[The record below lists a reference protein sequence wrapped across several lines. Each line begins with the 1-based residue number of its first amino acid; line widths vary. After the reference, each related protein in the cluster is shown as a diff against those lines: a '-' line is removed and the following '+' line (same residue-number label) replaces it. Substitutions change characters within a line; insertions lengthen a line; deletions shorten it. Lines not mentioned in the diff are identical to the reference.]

1 MRLLFDSVM
10 VYFLALLVAAACLNS
25 LAHAQV
31 HSPPAASPSFSTV
44 APDLIPGP
52 PVPPQPS
59 WLDVAKLRLEAMRKE
74 WQVPGVGVAIVHRD
88 HVLMA
93 SGMGVKEVGQEGTVD
108 GQTLFAIASNTKAF
122 TTMAIAK
129 LVERG
134 KLSWDDLVRT
144 HLPDFTLHDRWISS
158 ELTVRDLVTHRSGLG
173 TFSGDLLWWASDYSR
188 KELTS
193 KLRHLPAEGPFRSHY
208 GYSNVL
214 YIVAGQV
221 IESVSGES
229 WESFVRKEIL
239 GPLGMHRTL
248 VSVRDLVSAGNYA
261 QPHKTLATSSQPIPW
276 MNWDNMAPAGSLISS
291 PEDMAKWVA
300 ALLRNASQPEG
311 PLVKQRTLHDLWAPQ
326 TIVPISDASASR
338 FPSTHF
344 RAYGSGWALSDYQG
358 RKLIAHGGGYD
369 GMYSQVMLVP
379 EEQLGVVVLTN
390 SMTGYPSAATYE
402 LIDLALGLPSR
413 DWSGENLELF
423 RKSRQAFRERIDK
436 AIQPVAT
443 NTKPSHPMTDYQ
455 GVFECPMYG
464 QVKVDSAG
472 DQLKIAFLRTPGLAG
487 TLQHLHY
494 DTFVIHW
501 DQQYA
506 WFDEGTVH
514 FVCNSSGVFERIE
527 LNVPNDDLWFHELS
541 LKRRKELDLSGK

>member
-1 MRLLFDSVM
+1 MRVVGMRLLIDSVM

-31 HSPPAASPSFSTV
+31 SSVPASHSVVTV
-44 APDLIPGP
+44 APDLTLGP
-52 PVPPQPS
+52 PVPPLTP
-59 WLDVAKLRLEAMRKE
+59 WLEVAKQRLEAMRLE
-74 WQVPGVGVAIVHRD
+74 WQVPGVGVAIVHHGR
-88 HVLMA
+88 VLMA
-93 SGMGVKEVGQEGTVD
+93 SGLGVKQVDQTDPID

-122 TTMAIAK
+122 TTLALAK

-134 KLSWDDLVRT
+134 KLSWDDPVRK
-144 HLPDFTLHDRWISS
+144 HLPDFALQDRWIST

-188 KELTS
+188 KELIN
-193 KLRHLPAEGPFRSHY
+193 KLRHLPSEGPFRSHY

-221 IESVSGES
+221 IEVVSGES
-229 WESFVRKEIL
+229 WEAYVQKEIL
-239 GPLGMHRTL
+239 RPLGMHRTL
-248 VSVRDLVSAGNYA
+248 VSVRDLVSTGNYA
-261 QPHKTLATSSQPIPW
+261 HPHKTLATSSRPIPW

-311 PLVKQRTLHDLWAPQ
+311 PLVKQKTLLDLWSPQ
-326 TIVPISDASASR
+326 TIVPISDSSANR

-402 LIDLALGLPSR
+402 LIDRALGLPER
-413 DWSGENLELF
+413 DWSSENLELF
-423 RKSRQAFRERIDK
+423 RKSRQAFRDRIDK
-436 AIQPVAT
+436 VIQPVAT

-455 GVFECPMYG
+455 GVFDCPLYG
-464 QVKVDSAG
+464 QVKVDAAG
-472 DQLKIAFLRTPGLAG
+472 EQLRIAFLRTPGLTG

-501 DQQYA
+501 DQEYA
-506 WFDEGTVH
+506 WFDEGTAH
-514 FVCNSSGVFERIE
+514 FVCNASGVFERME
-527 LNVPNDDLWFHELS
+527 LNVPNEDIWFHELN
-541 LKRRKELDLSGK
+541 LKRR

>member
-1 MRLLFDSVM
+1 MRLWIDSVM

-25 LAHAQV
+25 LARAQDS
-31 HSPPAASPSFSTV
+31 SPPTPQSIFTV
-44 APDLIPGP
+44 APDLTLGP
-52 PVPPQPS
+52 PVPPQPA
-59 WLDVAKLRLEAMRKE
+59 WLDAAKSRLEAMRQE

-88 HVLMA
+88 RVLMA
-93 SGMGVKEVGQEGTVD
+93 SGMGVQQVDQTVPVD

-122 TTMAIAK
+122 TTMALAK

-134 KLSWDDLVRT
+134 KLSWDDPVRK
-144 HLPDFTLHDRWISS
+144 HLPDFALHDRWIST
-158 ELTVRDLVTHRSGLG
+158 ELNVRDLVTHRSGLG

-193 KLRHLPAEGPFRSHY
+193 KLRHLPPEGTFRSHY

-221 IESVSGES
+221 IEAVSGES
-229 WESFVRKEIL
+229 WESFVQKEIL
-239 GPLGMHRTL
+239 RPLGMHRTL

-261 QPHKTLATSSQPIPW
+261 QPHKTLPNRSQPIPW

-300 ALLRNASQPEG
+300 ALLRNASQLEG
-311 PLVKQRTLHDLWAPQ
+311 PLVKQKTLLDLWAPQ

-344 RAYGSGWALSDYQG
+344 RAYGSGWALSDYHG

-379 EEQLGVVVLTN
+379 QEQLGVVVLTN

-402 LIDLALGLPSR
+402 LIDLALELPHR

-423 RKSRQAFRERIDK
+423 RKSRQAFRDRIDK
-436 AIQPVAT
+436 AIQPVAK

-464 QVKVDSAG
+464 QVKVDAAG
-472 DQLKIAFLRTPGLAG
+472 DQLKIAFLRTPGLTG

-506 WFDEGTVH
+506 WFDEGTAH
-514 FVCNSSGVFERIE
+514 FVCNANGLFDRIE
-527 LNVPNDDLWFHELS
+527 LNVPNEDIWFHELN
-541 LKRRKELDLSGK
+541 LKRR

>member
-1 MRLLFDSVM
+1 M

-25 LAHAQV
+25 LARAQDS
-31 HSPPAASPSFSTV
+31 SPPTPQSIFTV
-44 APDLIPGP
+44 APDLTLGP
-52 PVPPQPS
+52 PVPPQPA
-59 WLDVAKLRLEAMRKE
+59 WLDAAKSRLEAMRQE

-88 HVLMA
+88 RVLMA
-93 SGMGVKEVGQEGTVD
+93 SGMGVQQVDQTVPVD

-122 TTMAIAK
+122 TTMALAK

-134 KLSWDDLVRT
+134 KLSWDDPVRK
-144 HLPDFTLHDRWISS
+144 HLPDFALHDRWIST
-158 ELTVRDLVTHRSGLG
+158 ELNVRDLVTHRSGLG

-193 KLRHLPAEGPFRSHY
+193 KLRHLPPEGTFRSHY

-221 IESVSGES
+221 IEAVSGES
-229 WESFVRKEIL
+229 WESFVQKEIL
-239 GPLGMHRTL
+239 RPLGMHRTL

-261 QPHKTLATSSQPIPW
+261 QPHKTLPNRSQPIPW

-300 ALLRNASQPEG
+300 ALLRNASQLEG
-311 PLVKQRTLHDLWAPQ
+311 PLVKQKTLLDLWAPQ

-344 RAYGSGWALSDYQG
+344 RAYGSGWALSDYHG

-379 EEQLGVVVLTN
+379 QEQLGVVVLTN

-402 LIDLALGLPSR
+402 LIDLALELPHR

-423 RKSRQAFRERIDK
+423 RKSRQAFRDRIDK
-436 AIQPVAT
+436 AIQPVAK

-464 QVKVDSAG
+464 QVKVDAAG
-472 DQLKIAFLRTPGLAG
+472 DQLKIAFLRTPGLTG

-506 WFDEGTVH
+506 WFDEGTAH
-514 FVCNSSGVFERIE
+514 FVCNANGLFDRIE
-527 LNVPNDDLWFHELS
+527 LNVPNEDIWFHELN
-541 LKRRKELDLSGK
+541 LKRR

>member
-1 MRLLFDSVM
+1 MRLWIDSVM

-25 LAHAQV
+25 LARAQDS
-31 HSPPAASPSFSTV
+31 SPPTPQSIFTV
-44 APDLIPGP
+44 APDLTLGP
-52 PVPPQPS
+52 PVPPQPA
-59 WLDVAKLRLEAMRKE
+59 WLDAAKSRLEAMRQE

-88 HVLMA
+88 RVLMA
-93 SGMGVKEVGQEGTVD
+93 SGMGVQQVDQTVPVD

-122 TTMAIAK
+122 TTMALAK

-134 KLSWDDLVRT
+134 KLSWDDPVRK
-144 HLPDFTLHDRWISS
+144 HLPDFALHDRWIST
-158 ELTVRDLVTHRSGLG
+158 ELNVRDLVTHRSGLG

-193 KLRHLPAEGPFRSHY
+193 KLRHLPPEGTFRSHY

-221 IESVSGES
+221 IEAVRGES
-229 WESFVRKEIL
+229 WQSFVQKEIL
-239 GPLGMHRTL
+239 RPLGMHRTL

-261 QPHKTLATSSQPIPW
+261 QPHKTLPNRSQPIPW

-300 ALLRNASQPEG
+300 ALLRNASQLEG
-311 PLVKQRTLHDLWAPQ
+311 PLVKQKTLLDLWAPQ

-344 RAYGSGWALSDYQG
+344 RAYGSGWALSDYHG

-379 EEQLGVVVLTN
+379 QEQLGVVVLTN

-402 LIDLALGLPSR
+402 LIDLALELPHR

-423 RKSRQAFRERIDK
+423 RKSRQAFRDRIDK
-436 AIQPVAT
+436 AIQPVAK

-464 QVKVDSAG
+464 QVKVDAAG
-472 DQLKIAFLRTPGLAG
+472 DQLKIAFLRTPGLTG

-506 WFDEGTVH
+506 WFDEGTAH
-514 FVCNSSGVFERIE
+514 FVCNANGLFDRIE
-527 LNVPNDDLWFHELS
+527 LNVPNEDLWFHELN
-541 LKRRKELDLSGK
+541 LKRR

>member
-1 MRLLFDSVM
+1 MRLWIDSVM

-25 LAHAQV
+25 LARAQDS
-31 HSPPAASPSFSTV
+31 SPPTPQSIFTV
-44 APDLIPGP
+44 APDLTLGP
-52 PVPPQPS
+52 PVPPQPA
-59 WLDVAKLRLEAMRKE
+59 WLDAAKSRLEAMRQE

-88 HVLMA
+88 RVLMA
-93 SGMGVKEVGQEGTVD
+93 SGMGVQQVDQTVPVD

-122 TTMAIAK
+122 TTMALAK

-134 KLSWDDLVRT
+134 KLSWDDPVRK
-144 HLPDFTLHDRWISS
+144 HLPDFALHDRWIST
-158 ELTVRDLVTHRSGLG
+158 ELNVRDLVTHRSGLG

-193 KLRHLPAEGPFRSHY
+193 KLRHLPPEGTFRSHY

-221 IESVSGES
+221 IEAVSGES
-229 WESFVRKEIL
+229 WESFVQKEIL
-239 GPLGMHRTL
+239 RPLGMHRTL

-261 QPHKTLATSSQPIPW
+261 QPHKTLPNRSQPIPW

-300 ALLRNASQPEG
+300 ALLRNASQLEG
-311 PLVKQRTLHDLWAPQ
+311 PLVKQKTLLDLWAPQ

-344 RAYGSGWALSDYQG
+344 RAYGSGWALSDYHG

-379 EEQLGVVVLTN
+379 QEQLGVVVLTN

-402 LIDLALGLPSR
+402 LIDLALELPHR

-423 RKSRQAFRERIDK
+423 RKSRQAFRDRIDK
-436 AIQPVAT
+436 AIQPVAK

-464 QVKVDSAG
+464 QVKVDAAG
-472 DQLKIAFLRTPGLAG
+472 DQLKIAFLRTPGLTG

-506 WFDEGTVH
+506 WFDEGTAH
-514 FVCNSSGVFERIE
+514 FVCNANGLFDRIE
-527 LNVPNDDLWFHELS
+527 LNVPNEDLWFHELN
-541 LKRRKELDLSGK
+541 LKRR

>member
-1 MRLLFDSVM
+1 MRVVGMRLLIDLVM

-31 HSPPAASPSFSTV
+31 SSPPASQSVVTV
-44 APDLIPGP
+44 APDWTPGP
-52 PVPPQPS
+52 PVPPQTP
-59 WLDVAKLRLEAMRKE
+59 WLEVAKQRLEAMRLE

-88 HVLMA
+88 RVLMA
-93 SGMGVKEVGQEGTVD
+93 SGLGVKQVDQTHPVD

-122 TTMAIAK
+122 TTLALAK

-134 KLSWDDLVRT
+134 KLSWDDPVRK
-144 HLPDFTLHDRWISS
+144 HLPDFALNDRWISN

-188 KELTS
+188 KELIS
-193 KLRHLPAEGPFRSHY
+193 KLRHLPSEGPFRSHY

-221 IESVSGES
+221 IEAVSGES
-229 WESFVRKEIL
+229 WEAFVQKEIL
-239 GPLGMHRTL
+239 RPLGMHRTL
-248 VSVRDLVSAGNYA
+248 VSVRDLVSTGNYA
-261 QPHKTLATSSQPIPW
+261 QPHKTLATSSRPIPW

-311 PLVKQRTLHDLWAPQ
+311 PLVKQKTVLDLWSPQ
-326 TIVPISDASASR
+326 TIVPISEASASR

-379 EEQLGVVVLTN
+379 QEQLGVVVLTN

-402 LIDLALGLPSR
+402 LIDRALGLPER

-423 RKSRQAFRERIDK
+423 RKSRQAFRDRIDK

-443 NTKPSHPMTDYQ
+443 DTKPSHPITDYQ

-464 QVKVDSAG
+464 QVKVDAAG
-472 DQLKIAFLRTPGLAG
+472 EQLKIAFLRTPGLTG

-501 DQQYA
+501 DQEYA
-506 WFDEGTVH
+506 WFDEGTAH
-514 FVCNSSGVFERIE
+514 FVCNASGVFTRME
-527 LNVPNDDLWFHELS
+527 LNVPNEDLWFHELN
-541 LKRRKELDLSGK
+541 LTRR

>member
-1 MRLLFDSVM
+1 MRLWIDSVM

-25 LAHAQV
+25 LARAQDS
-31 HSPPAASPSFSTV
+31 SPPTPQSIFTV
-44 APDLIPGP
+44 APDLTLGP
-52 PVPPQPS
+52 PVPPQPA
-59 WLDVAKLRLEAMRKE
+59 WLDAAKSRLEAMRQE

-88 HVLMA
+88 RVLMA
-93 SGMGVKEVGQEGTVD
+93 SGMGVQQVDQTVPVD

-122 TTMAIAK
+122 TTMALAK

-134 KLSWDDLVRT
+134 KLSWDDPVRK
-144 HLPDFTLHDRWISS
+144 HLPDFALHDRWIST
-158 ELTVRDLVTHRSGLG
+158 ELNVRDLVTHRSGLG

-193 KLRHLPAEGPFRSHY
+193 KLRHLPPEGTFRSHY

-221 IESVSGES
+221 IEAVSGES
-229 WESFVRKEIL
+229 WESFVQKEIL
-239 GPLGMHRTL
+239 RPLGMHRTL

-261 QPHKTLATSSQPIPW
+261 QPHKTLPNRSQPIPW

-300 ALLRNASQPEG
+300 ALLRNASQLEG
-311 PLVKQRTLHDLWAPQ
+311 PLVKQKTLLDLWAPQ

-344 RAYGSGWALSDYQG
+344 RAYGSGWALSDYHG

-379 EEQLGVVVLTN
+379 QEQLGVVVLTN

-402 LIDLALGLPSR
+402 LIDLVLELPHR
-413 DWSGENLELF
+413 DWSGENLEMF
-423 RKSRQAFRERIDK
+423 RKSRQAFRDRIDK
-436 AIQPVAT
+436 AIQPVAK

-464 QVKVDSAG
+464 QVKVDAAG
-472 DQLKIAFLRTPGLAG
+472 DQLKIAFLRTPGLTG

-506 WFDEGTVH
+506 WFDEGTAH
-514 FVCNSSGVFERIE
+514 FVCNANGLFDRIE
-527 LNVPNDDLWFHELS
+527 LNVPNEDIWFHELN
-541 LKRRKELDLSGK
+541 LKRR

>member
-1 MRLLFDSVM
+1 MRLLIDSVM
-10 VYFLALLVAAACLNS
+10 VYILAVLVAVACLNT
-25 LAHAQV
+25 LVHAQ
-31 HSPPAASPSFSTV
+31 SDLPRTSEPFWTV
-44 APDLIPGP
+44 APDLILGP
-52 PVPPQPS
+52 PTPPLVP
-59 WLDVAKLRLEAMRKE
+59 WLEAAKQRLEVMRQE

-88 HVLMA
+88 RVLMA
-93 SGMGVKEVGQEGTVD
+93 DGFGVRHSGQTTAVD

-122 TTMAIAK
+122 TTMALAR

-134 KLSWDDLVRT
+134 KLSWDDPVRKY
-144 HLPDFTLHDRWISS
+144 LPDFALHDRWVSS
-158 ELTVRDLVTHRSGLG
+158 ELSVRDLVTHRSGLG
-173 TFSGDLLWWASDYSR
+173 TFSGDLLWWATDYSR
-188 KELTS
+188 QELIS
-193 KLRHLPAEGPFRSHY
+193 KLRHLPSEGPFRSHY

-221 IESVSGES
+221 IEAVSGES
-229 WESFVRKEIL
+229 WESFVQKEIL
-239 GPLGMHRTL
+239 RPIGMHRTL
-248 VSVRDLVSAGNYA
+248 VSVRDLLSAGNFA
-261 QPHKTLATSSQPIPW
+261 QPHKTLESSSRPIPW
-276 MNWDNMAPAGSLISS
+276 VNWDNMAPAGSLISS

-300 ALLRNASQPEG
+300 ALLRNASQLEG
-311 PLVKQRTLHDLWAPQ
+311 PLVKQKTLHDLWAPQ

-358 RKLIAHGGGYD
+358 RKVIAHGGGYD

-402 LIDLALGLPSR
+402 LIDLALGLPRR

-423 RKSRQAFRERIDK
+423 RKSRQAFRDRIDQ
-436 AIQPVAT
+436 AIQPAAT

-464 QVKVDSAG
+464 EVRVDAIG
-472 DQLKIAFLRTPGLAG
+472 DQLRIAFLRTPGLTG
-487 TLQHLHY
+487 RLQHLHY

-506 WFDEGTVH
+506 WFDEGTAH
-514 FVCNSSGVFERIE
+514 FVCNAKGVFERME
-527 LNVPNDDLWFHELS
+527 LNVPNDDLWFHELN
-541 LKRRKELDLSGK
+541 LKRR

>member
-1 MRLLFDSVM
+1 MRVFGMRLLIDLVM
-10 VYFLALLVAAACLNS
+10 VYFLALLVALACLNS

-31 HSPPAASPSFSTV
+31 SPPPASQSIFVVS
-44 APDLIPGP
+44 PDLTLGP
-52 PVPPQPS
+52 PVPQLAS
-59 WLDVAKLRLEAMRKE
+59 WLDAAKQRLEAMRLE

-88 HVLMA
+88 RVLMA
-93 SGMGVKEVGQEGTVD
+93 SGLGVKQVAQTDPVD

-122 TTMAIAK
+122 TTMALAK

-134 KLSWDDLVRT
+134 KLSWDDPVRK
-144 HLPDFTLHDRWISS
+144 HLPDFALHDRWISS

-188 KELTS
+188 QELIS
-193 KLRHLPAEGPFRSHY
+193 KLRHLPPEGPFRTHY

-214 YIVAGQV
+214 YIVAGLV
-221 IESVSGES
+221 IETVSGET
-229 WESFVRKEIL
+229 WESFVQKEIL
-239 GPLGMHRTL
+239 RPLGMHRTL
-248 VSVRDLVSAGNYA
+248 VSVRDLVSAGNFA
-261 QPHKTLATSSQPIPW
+261 QPHKTLATTSQPIPW

-300 ALLRNASQPEG
+300 ALLRNASHLEG
-311 PLVKQRTLHDLWAPQ
+311 PLVKQKTLLDLWAPQ
-326 TIVPISDASASR
+326 TIVPISEASASR

-344 RAYGSGWALSDYQG
+344 RAYGSGWALSNYQG

-402 LIDLALGLPSR
+402 LIDLALGLPHR

-423 RKSRQAFRERIDK
+423 RKSRQAFRDRIDK

-443 NTKPSHPMTDYQ
+443 NTKPSHPLTDYQ

-464 QVKVDSAG
+464 QVKVDAVA
-472 DQLKIAFLRTPGLAG
+472 DQLRITFLRTPGLAG
-487 TLQHLHY
+487 TLKHLHY

-506 WFDEGTVH
+506 WFDEGTAH
-514 FVCNSSGVFERIE
+514 FVCNASGIFEHIE
-527 LNVPNDDLWFHELS
+527 LNVPNEDLWFHELN
-541 LKRRKELDLSGK
+541 LKRR

>member
-1 MRLLFDSVM
+1 MRVAGMRLWIDSVM

-25 LAHAQV
+25 LARAQDS
-31 HSPPAASPSFSTV
+31 SPPTPQSIFTV
-44 APDLIPGP
+44 APDLTLGP
-52 PVPPQPS
+52 PVPPQPA
-59 WLDVAKLRLEAMRKE
+59 WLDAAKSRLEAMRQE

-88 HVLMA
+88 RVLMA
-93 SGMGVKEVGQEGTVD
+93 SGMGVQQVDQTVPVD

-122 TTMAIAK
+122 TTMALAK

-134 KLSWDDLVRT
+134 KLSWDDPVRK
-144 HLPDFTLHDRWISS
+144 HLPDFALHDRWIST
-158 ELTVRDLVTHRSGLG
+158 ELNVRDLVTHRSGLG

-193 KLRHLPAEGPFRSHY
+193 KLRHLPPEGTFRSHY

-221 IESVSGES
+221 IEAVSGES
-229 WESFVRKEIL
+229 WESFVQKEIL
-239 GPLGMHRTL
+239 RPLGMHRTL

-261 QPHKTLATSSQPIPW
+261 QPHKTLPNRSQPIPW

-300 ALLRNASQPEG
+300 ALLRNASQLEG
-311 PLVKQRTLHDLWAPQ
+311 PLVKQKTLLDLWAPQ

-344 RAYGSGWALSDYQG
+344 RAYGSGWALSDYHG

-379 EEQLGVVVLTN
+379 QEQLGVVVLTN

-402 LIDLALGLPSR
+402 LIDLALELPHR

-423 RKSRQAFRERIDK
+423 RKSRQAFRDRIDK
-436 AIQPVAT
+436 AIQPVAK

-464 QVKVDSAG
+464 QVKVDAAG
-472 DQLKIAFLRTPGLAG
+472 DQLKIAFLRTPGLTG

-506 WFDEGTVH
+506 WFDEGTAH
-514 FVCNSSGVFERIE
+514 FVCNANGLFDRIE
-527 LNVPNDDLWFHELS
+527 LNVPNEDIWFHELN
-541 LKRRKELDLSGK
+541 LKRR